1 MEESYKVIIAGG
13 RDFSNYDLL
22 LEKCDYY
29 LAKKTNVEVISGGAK
44 GSDKLGERYAKERNL
59 PLKIFLADWTSLG
72 KRAGFVRNVEM
83 AEYADALIAFW
94 DGKSKGTK
102 HMIDLAKT
110 YNLNV
115 KLIKYEKN
123 TTDSIINK

>member
-29 LAKKTNVEVISGGAK
+29 LAEKTNVEVVSGGAK

-94 DGKSKGTK
+94 DGNSKGTK
-102 HMIDLAKT
+102 HMIDTAKEKGLPVKVIT
-110 YNLNV
+110 YN
-115 KLIKYEKN
+115 N
-123 TTDSIINK
+123 TFNF